1 MEESDIR
8 DADSYEE
15 LKEYSPEELKDEQ
28 DRVENELDQLERT
41 IEMVSQLLQTE
52 KQKQRERPEVRSSMS
67 PNSWDSPILQGF
79 DNAREAVELAK
90 RTRQQ
95 ELRERKRRLQR
106 ILRNWKAGRIEL
118 SGNAELDQRR
128 TAAERH
134 TIAIG
139 KWLLEYGEQR
149 DDLPNFHRSKGTF
162 KDEAAEVIG
171 DKGESMSKGT
181 VYRALSETGCWN
193 DDPKQGDSSG
203 LKEILR
209 RTMDYAEQHSD
220 ASRRSQNDD

>member
-1 MEESDIR
+1 MGESDIR

-15 LKEYSPEELKDEQ
+15 LKGYLPKELKDEQ
-28 DRVENELDQLERT
+28 DRVENELDQLDRT
-41 IEMVSQLLQTE
+41 IEMVSQLMETE
-52 KQKQRERPEVRSSMS
+52 KQKQRERPEVRSAIS
-67 PNSWDSPILQGF
+67 PNSWDPPILQGF
-79 DNAREAVELAK
+79 DNAQEVVELAK

-95 ELRERKRRLQR
+95 ELRERKSLLQR
-106 ILRNWKAGRIEL
+106 VLGDWSAGRIAL
-118 SGNAELDQRR
+118 SGNAEPKQNR

-139 KWLLEYGEQR
+139 EWLLEHEEEHGN
-149 DDLPNFHRSKGTF
+149 LPNFRGSKETF
-162 KDEAAEVIG
+162 KDEATEEIG

-203 LKEILR
+203 LSEIIK
-209 RTMDYAEQHSD
+209 RTMEFAERYSD
-220 ASRRSQNDD
+220 SSQRSQPES